1 MHIYPANWEHRL
13 GSSNSSSFV
22 LLRST
27 RPYGSEALPH
37 IPFIAFMYVPSLI
50 NIFGTLH
57 GGLGMCYGG
66 ELTVFFTFI
75 FFLAKPTVLYAYIP
89 IELCAN

>member
-1 MHIYPANWEHRL
+1 
-13 GSSNSSSFV
+13 
-22 LLRST
+22 
-27 RPYGSEALPH
+27 
-37 IPFIAFMYVPSLI
+37 MYVPSLI

-75 FFLAKPTVLYAYIP
+75 FFLAKPETVLYAYIP
-89 IELCAN
+89 IELCANW

>member
-1 MHIYPANWEHRL
+1 
-13 GSSNSSSFV
+13 
-22 LLRST
+22 
-27 RPYGSEALPH
+27 
-37 IPFIAFMYVPSLI
+37 MYVPSLI

-89 IELCAN
+89 IELCANWSYRQLVNSETTASKLQSNTVPLCYYHIAQCDAFSSDD